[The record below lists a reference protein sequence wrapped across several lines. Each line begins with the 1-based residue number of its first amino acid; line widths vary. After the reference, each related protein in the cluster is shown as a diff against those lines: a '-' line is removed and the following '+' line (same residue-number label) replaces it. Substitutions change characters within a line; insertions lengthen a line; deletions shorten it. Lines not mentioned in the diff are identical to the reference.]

1 MSEPARVLVSVRGEA
16 RLTVPPDSAV
26 IAAALS
32 TSAGSRAGAVQAA
45 AAALDG
51 LTGDLAGLGG
61 VPLGTNTL
69 RRPLTWSARSAATR
83 DEYVHDKTTGESQPT
98 GQITATV
105 AMQITVR
112 DFGLLDVVGTHL
124 AGHAALTVHEVS
136 WHADWDN
143 PGWRQVRAAAIAAAI
158 AKGRD
163 YAAALGGQ
171 LAAAEHIADPGLIGS
186 DGQHWAATSR
196 SARSFASSDTR
207 GAPSLDPVPQELTAV
222 IEARFTA
229 TGITLASETN
239 TI

>member
-1 MSEPARVLVSVRGEA
+1 MIGQAAVQVSVRGEA
-16 RLTVPPDSAV
+16 RLTVSPDSAV
-26 IAAALS
+26 ITTTLS
-32 TSAGSRAGAVQAA
+32 TTTESRAGAVQAA

-61 VPLGTNTL
+61 VPLGTGTL

-83 DEYVHDKTTGESQPT
+83 DEYMHDKATGESQPT
-98 GQITATV
+98 GRTTATV
-105 AMQITVR
+105 AVQITVR
-112 DFGLLDVVGTHL
+112 DLGLLDDVGAHL

-163 YAAALGGQ
+163 YAAALDGR
-171 LAAAEHIADPGLIGS
+171 LAAVDHIADPGLIGG
-186 DGQHWAATSR
+186 DGQHWAATTR
-196 SARSFASSDTR
+196 LARAHASSDSV
-207 GAPSLDPVPQELTAV
+207 GAPSLDPAPQELTAV

-229 TGITLASETN
+229 AGITLADEARSV
-239 TI
+239 